1 MTEAQQRTALV
12 EAARSW
18 LNTPYHHKARV
29 KGAGVDCAQL
39 LIGVYADAGLIKAFD
54 TGDYPPDWM
63 LHREEE
69 RFLAWVERYLVEVES
84 PLPGDVAIWRFG
96 RSFSHGAIV
105 VAWPQFIH
113 AYRVAGCVC
122 LGQLDQ
128 DIDLMRRSIKF
139 YSFFQG

>member
-1 MTEAQQRTALV
+1 MTESEHRAALV
-12 EAARSW
+12 MAAHNW
-18 LNTPYHHKARV
+18 LNTPYHHKARI

-39 LIGVYADAGLIKAFD
+39 LIGVYAEAGLIEPFD

-69 RFLAWVERYLVEVES
+69 RFLAWVNQYLVEVET

-105 VAWPQFIH
+105 VDWPLFIH

-122 LGQLDQ
+122 FGSAGQ
-128 DIDLMRRSIKF
+128 DIDLARRAVRY
-139 YSFFQG
+139 YSFFRG